1 MFIRSGLSWS
11 RFGGAHSLHVWL
23 KFNDLFG
30 RSFRDLNQKR
40 FSTVYLLFPLGKD
53 LFTWC
58 AGERSRGKVYP
69 SVRSWNVCGVN
80 PPCRLNIFAPK
91 SASQDMLWHQTT
103 SQDNR
108 VSLRFGRGAAGY
120 SSYDPNLRLVAQR
133 CNPYAPQI

>member
-1 MFIRSGLSWS
+1 MFFEAIDYCLSDLAFLGPGS
-11 RFGGAHSLHVWL
+11 GGAHSLHVWL
-23 KFNDLFG
+23 KVNDLFG
-30 RSFRDLNQKR
+30 RSFQDLNQKR

-120 SSYDPNLRLVAQR
+120 CYNQFEA
-133 CNPYAPQI
+133 